1 MPAVSYRKEVIRED
15 EQRIGEPLLTEM
27 LGDLDGWRSDGE
39 KLEKTFV
46 TKGWKSAVALVNGV
60 AAAADAADHHP
71 DIHVEDYKKVRI
83 VLTTHA
89 SGGIS
94 RSDIELAKKIDAL
107 PEAAARS

>member
-1 MPAVSYRKEVIRED
+1 MIREG
-15 EQRIGEPLLTEM
+15 EQRIAEPLLTEM
-27 LGDLDGWRSDGE
+27 LGELEGWRSDGR

-46 TKGWKSAVALVNGV
+46 TKGWKSAIALVNGIAS
-60 AAAADAADHHP
+60 AAEALDHHP
-71 DIHVEDYKKVRI
+71 DVHLEDYKKVRI

-94 RSDIELAKKIDAL
+94 RSDIDLAKKIDAL